1 VRVRLD
7 NHQLHTVHL
16 CNVKLYFCLMKNV
29 PGHTCEKRAVSQSP
43 LLECVRGNCNKGMQP
58 KLFFW
63 SIKIICSTYVLE
75 LQIKT
80 AVSPVHSSTILPI
93 FVFYFSSEH
102 LLPGMQ
108 YSYIAIVCCSLGVLI
123 LVWSNSNIH
132 YPASLP

>member
-7 NHQLHTVHL
+7 TPITVHL

-29 PGHTCEKRAVSQSP
+29 LSTVAKKRAVSQSP
-43 LLECVRGNCNKGMQP
+43 LLECVRGNCNKGMQS

-93 FVFYFSSEH
+93 FVFIFH
-102 LLPGMQ
+102 LNICCPVCN
-108 YSYIAIVCCSLGVLI
+108 IAIVCCSLGVLI
-123 LVWSNSNIH
+123 LVWSNCNIH